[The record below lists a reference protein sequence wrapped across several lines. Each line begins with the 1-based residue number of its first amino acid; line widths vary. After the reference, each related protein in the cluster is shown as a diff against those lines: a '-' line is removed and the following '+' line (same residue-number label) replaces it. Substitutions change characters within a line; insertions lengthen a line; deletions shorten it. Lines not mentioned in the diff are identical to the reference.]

1 MQFPARFSDLPEYA
15 FPRLRRLLAGVRPGG
30 PELAMTIG
38 EPRHPVPAFVAETI
52 AAHAHE
58 FALYPPNDGAPE
70 LLAAVAAWI
79 ALRHGVTVDP
89 ETQVIALNGSREGLF
104 NAALALS
111 PETRSGQPPAVLV
124 PNPFYQAYGAGA
136 LAAGA
141 ELVPVAATSATGF
154 LPDYAALPPALLDR
168 VTLCYLCS
176 PANPQGAVAS
186 EAYLANLIAL
196 AERHDFRLLVDE
208 CYSEVYPDAPPPGAL
223 AAAARAGA
231 DPERVT
237 IFQSLSKRSNVPGL
251 RAGFA
256 AGGPRTIAALRQL
269 RAYGGAPLPL
279 PIQRAATALWQDE
292 AHVDASRALYRE
304 KFALADRVLGT
315 LPGYNA
321 PEGGFF
327 LWLGVGNGEAA
338 ALRLYRETGV
348 RVLPGGYLGRATPT
362 GPNPGDG
369 YIRVAMVAAPDV
381 VERGLIA
388 IRDTLGQ
395 AMTEA
400 ADHAATVVMT
410 DERTE

>member
-15 FPRLRRLLAGVRPGG
+15 FPRLRRLLAGIAPGG
-30 PELAMTIG
+30 EELAMTIG
-38 EPRHPVPAFVAETI
+38 EPKHPMPPLVAETI

-58 FALYPPNDGAPE
+58 FALYPPNDGTPE
-70 LLAAVAAWI
+70 LRAAIAAWI
-79 ALRHGVTVDP
+79 LRRYGVTVDP
-89 ETQVIALNGSREGLF
+89 ETEIIALNGSREGLF

-111 PETRSGQPPAVLV
+111 PETKGGKPPVVLV

-141 ELVPVAATSATGF
+141 ELVPVPATRETGF

-186 EAYLANLIAL
+186 EATLARLIAL

-208 CYSEVYPDAPPPGAL
+208 CYSEIYPDTPPPGAL
-223 AAAARAGA
+223 AAARAAGA
-231 DPERVT
+231 DPERVAV
-237 IFQSLSKRSNVPGL
+237 FQSLSKRSNAPGL

-279 PIQRAATALWQDE
+279 PIQRAATALWGDE
-292 AHVDASRALYRE
+292 AHVEASRALYRT
-304 KFALADRVLGT
+304 KFALADRILGN
-315 LPGYNA
+315 LPGYRA

-327 LWLGVGNGEAA
+327 LWLAVGDGEAA
-338 ALRLYRETGV
+338 AVRLYRESGV
-348 RVLPGGYLGRATPT
+348 RVLPGAYLGRETATETNPAF
-362 GPNPGDG
+362 NPGAE
-369 YIRVAMVAAPDV
+369 YIRVALVAAPDA
-381 VERGLIA
+381 VERGLVA
-388 IRDTLGQ
+388 IRETLGQ
-395 AMTEA
+395 AMAE
-400 ADHAATVVMT
+400 
-410 DERTE
+410 ERA